1 MRYKRAVEKL
11 RLLAE
16 ECKRVGDW
24 PPEDEPFLVSMY
36 AFGDV
41 LEGAD
46 PLEAVQVAGVIRLP
60 PEEVPWGSSPHGTEW
75 LADILRLSK
84 GGYEYWW
91 RSYLAPVW
99 NHCVRS
105 AARIWSQDGPDTDTF
120 FYRALAERRFPDLRR
135 LTPSPVDERL
145 QVHDMDAA
153 LRHLR
158 QVHDSY
164 WDYEW
169 RRNHR
174 GGVRYPEHNC
184 GTRLRLPEPPR
195 REEPAASARA
205 EAGNLTSADSS
216 ATSCHL
222 VGSVPS
228 LQEPISIPGS

>member
-91 RSYLAPVW
+91 RSYLDPVW
-99 NHCVRS
+99 NHYIRS
-105 AARIWSQDGPDTDTF
+105 PVQDLVPGRP
-120 FYRALAERRFPDLRR
+120 RHGHSRRPGRHRFSNLPR

-145 QVHDMDAA
+145 QVRDDLDAA

-169 RRNHR
+169 RRDHAAAAA
-174 GGVRYPEHNC
+174 
-184 GTRLRLPEPPR
+184 TR
-195 REEPAASARA
+195 
-205 EAGNLTSADSS
+205 T
-216 ATSCHL
+216 
-222 VGSVPS
+222 
-228 LQEPISIPGS
+228 